1 MNELIY
7 AGILAIFWQGAPVT
21 EAADTV
27 DARATECV
35 VFLHGLA
42 RTPSSMS
49 RIAEA
54 FRQQG
59 FAIANEGYPSRQ
71 ASVEELA
78 PIAVERGLAAC
89 PEQGS
94 VHFVTHSLG
103 GILVRQYLATHELSR
118 LGRVVMLAPP
128 NQGSEVVDDFR
139 DVPGFEAINGPAGM
153 QLGTDGDG
161 VPAKLGPV
169 NFSLGVIAG
178 TRTFNP
184 ILSQSLP
191 NPDDG
196 KVSVENTKVEGMAD
210 FVTVAHSHPFIMQA
224 PVAIN
229 YAISFIRYGSFGVS
243 EPDTDASRE

>member
-1 MNELIY
+1 
-7 AGILAIFWQGAPVT
+7 
-21 EAADTV
+21 
-27 DARATECV
+27 
-35 VFLHGLA
+35 
-42 RTPSSMS
+42 MS

-54 FRQQG
+54 FRQRG
-59 FAIANEGYPSRQ
+59 YATANKGYPSRQ
-71 ASVEELA
+71 LPVEELA
-78 PIAVERGLAAC
+78 PIAVDRGLAAC
-89 PEQGS
+89 PDSGS

-103 GILVRQYLATHELSR
+103 GILIRQYLATHELPR

-153 QLGTDGDG
+153 QLGTDEDG

-224 PVAIN
+224 PAAIR
-229 YAISFIRYGSFGVS
+229 YAITFIQHGMFDVTP
-243 EPDTDASRE
+243 PDSDVNRE